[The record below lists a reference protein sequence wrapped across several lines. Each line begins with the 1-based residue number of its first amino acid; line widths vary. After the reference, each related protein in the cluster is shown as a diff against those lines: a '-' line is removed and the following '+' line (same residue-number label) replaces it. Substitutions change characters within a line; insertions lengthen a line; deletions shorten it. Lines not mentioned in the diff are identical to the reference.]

1 MTLLQ
6 LFARCLEVPYLQA
19 EESAN
24 YYTERIGGILYIYLQ
39 SSDGGEDWKNNLD
52 FPARPYKQ
60 MGKTV
65 WYAHRGFVRVWRAI
79 EPRVAPLIA
88 DPLLQGIVT
97 VGYSHGGAYVNEKMG
112 NDTKPSVFPH
122 SAPCVKKICRG
133 ILSPAYRYF
142 FGCLANLFAYPH
154 FRHSGS

>member
-6 LFARCLEVPYLQA
+6 LFSRCLEVPYLQA
-19 EESAN
+19 VESAN

-52 FPARPYKQ
+52 FPARPYKR

-79 EPRVAPLIA
+79 EPPRRAA
-88 DPLLQGIVT
+88 DRRSFAT
-97 VGYSHGGAYVNEKMG
+97 EHRHGRIFARRR
-112 NDTKPSVFPH
+112 
-122 SAPCVKKICRG
+122 ICQ
-133 ILSPAYRYF
+133 
-142 FGCLANLFAYPH
+142 
-154 FRHSGS
+154 